1 MSMRLVAILFT
12 AALVWAQTPAQKPA
26 PAAAKAV
33 APAKNFKEI
42 GSPSAPLTIEVFSDY
57 ECPSCRSLWMDTMP
71 QIMRDYV
78 TSGKVRIVHRDF
90 PLPQHQYTRLA
101 TRYANAAGQI
111 GRYELVVDQI
121 FKTQPTWAGNGN
133 VDAEVAKVLPPGEM
147 QKVRDLVKND
157 MHLDDTVTADVSLG
171 QQIPLNETPTML
183 LIYKGKRDKVAGAL
197 PYNVMKSYL
206 DQILS
211 K

>member
-1 MSMRLVAILFT
+1 MRFAAILFT
-12 AALVWAQTPAQKPA
+12 TAALVSAQAPAQKPA
-26 PAAAKAV
+26 AATAKAV
-33 APAKNFKEI
+33 APVKNFKEI
-42 GSPSAPLTIEVFSDY
+42 GSASAPLTLEVFSDY

-71 QIMRDYV
+71 QVMRDYV
-78 TSGKVRIVHRDF
+78 TPGKVRIVHRDF

-111 GRYELVVDQI
+111 GRYELVIDQI

-157 MHLDDTVTADVSLG
+157 MHLDDTVTADVTLG
-171 QQIPLNETPTML
+171 QQIPLSETPTML
-183 LIYKGKRDKVAGAL
+183 LIYKGKREKISGAL
-197 PYNVMKSYL
+197 PYNIMKSYL
-206 DQILS
+206 DQVLS

>member
-1 MSMRLVAILFT
+1 MRLFAILF
-12 AALVWAQTPAQKPA
+12 AAAAMVSAQTPAQKPA
-26 PAAAKAV
+26 ATAKAV

-71 QIMRDYV
+71 QVMRDYV
-78 TSGKVRIVHRDF
+78 TPGKVRIVHRDF

-111 GRYELVVDQI
+111 GRYELVIDQI
-121 FKTQPTWAGNGN
+121 FKTQPTWSGNGN

-157 MHLDDTVTADVSLG
+157 MHLDDTVTADVALG
-171 QQIPLNETPTML
+171 QQIPLAETPTML
-183 LIYKGKRDKVAGAL
+183 LIYKGKRDKVSGAL

-206 DQILS
+206 DQILA

>member
-1 MSMRLVAILFT
+1 MRLFAILFT
-12 AALVWAQTPAQKPA
+12 AAAMVSAQTPAQKPA
-26 PAAAKAV
+26 ATAKAV

-71 QIMRDYV
+71 QVMRDYV
-78 TSGKVRIVHRDF
+78 TPGKVRIVHRDF

-111 GRYELVVDQI
+111 GRYELVIDQI
-121 FKTQPTWAGNGN
+121 FKTQPTWSGNGN

-157 MHLDDTVTADVSLG
+157 MHLDDTVTADVALG
-171 QQIPLNETPTML
+171 QQIPLAETPTML
-183 LIYKGKRDKVAGAL
+183 LIYKGKRDKVSGAL

-206 DQILS
+206 DQILA